1 MVFSHRTTSSCGIV
15 IGYFRRKS
23 FRVEDIKSDKN
34 GHLLLLDAKIDD
46 QSFVWLNI
54 YNVSIEKE

>member
-15 IGYFRRKS
+15 ICYFRRKS

-54 YNVSIEKE
+54 YNVSTEKE

>member
-46 QSFVWLNI
+46 QSFV
-54 YNVSIEKE
+54 